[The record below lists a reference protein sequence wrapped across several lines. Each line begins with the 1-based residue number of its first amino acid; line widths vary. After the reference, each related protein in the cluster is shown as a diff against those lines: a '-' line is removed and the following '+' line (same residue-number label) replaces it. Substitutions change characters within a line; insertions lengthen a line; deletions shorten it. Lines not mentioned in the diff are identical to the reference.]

1 MGRPPTPLGTAG
13 EIWYDEDA
21 DGVTARCKYR
31 DDAGRTRWIKRRRK
45 SKTAAR
51 NALKEAIRDA
61 EELAGTGP
69 ITRNTTVAALLTAWL
84 DHHRTTPMPN
94 GLMRAAST
102 IEFYEAPAKRL
113 TERVGKLRLFEA
125 TTAVLEQ
132 HLGEGTTA
140 QWRADRKTLRLAFT
154 YAVRMGAVAVNPVAE
169 TTTAPGPTMEPRAL
183 TADDV
188 AAVRA
193 RIAEWQGA
201 SKFGPK
207 RMPDLGHIVDV
218 MLGTGLRI
226 GDVLNLR
233 WVDVDLEGDPPTVAA
248 AVQKARGKRLTFVL
262 PAFAADAL
270 RAQLARDLP
279 SVDGVVFPTRTGTVQ
294 SRRNVSTRLREALA
308 ADESL
313 SWVSS
318 HNFRKT
324 TGTLVER
331 AYGIEAASKQLGH
344 SGVAVTER
352 HYVERAAVAP
362 DTRAAL
368 DQLSR

>member
-1 MGRPPTPLGTAG
+1 MRSRGT
-13 EIWYDEDA
+13 
-21 DGVTARCKYR
+21 
-31 DDAGRTRWIKRRRK
+31 K
-45 SKTAAR
+45 SS
-51 NALKEAIRDA
+51 
-61 EELAGTGP
+61 
-69 ITRNTTVAALLTAWL
+69 
-84 DHHRTTPMPN
+84 
-94 GLMRAAST
+94 AS
-102 IEFYEAPAKRL
+102 APAVTRSRGDARTGSPVGAFRPRL
-113 TERVGKLRLFEA
+113 AHRGERVGDPRRPTGL
-125 TTAVLEQ
+125 
-132 HLGEGTTA
+132 A
-140 QWRADRKTLRLAFT
+140 QVDER
-154 YAVRMGAVAVNPVAE
+154 
-169 TTTAPGPTMEPRAL
+169 
-183 TADDV
+183 DV

-233 WVDVDLEGDPPTVAA
+233 WADVDLGADPPTVAA

-279 SVDGVVFPTRTGTVQ
+279 SDDGIVFPTRTGTVQ